1 MLILVKNTALV
12 FLLRL
17 SILCFKQD
25 LVAKLHTNPKK
36 IFSLPDQPDTYI
48 EVDLEHHWTI
58 PDHMTYSKSKWT
70 PFAGMKVIGKVMRTV
85 LRGEVAY
92 IENEVWMWYISVLQ
106 LIPFDACFKTTLPV
120 PDSNITIEIWQYVNV
135 HVKLELMLPFKH
147 FITKFW
153 HACAGKLL
161 LFDCACTEKAIK
173 FFYNIIKIMNV
184 VIYSLSAVCHLC
196 CIFDCMQD

>member
-1 MLILVKNTALV
+1 MLVLVKNTALV

-92 IENEVWMWYISVLQ
+92 IENEV
-106 LIPFDACFKTTLPV
+106 
-120 PDSNITIEIWQYVNV
+120 
-135 HVKLELMLPFKH
+135 
-147 FITKFW
+147 
-153 HACAGKLL
+153 
-161 LFDCACTEKAIK
+161 
-173 FFYNIIKIMNV
+173 
-184 VIYSLSAVCHLC
+184 
-196 CIFDCMQD
+196 

>member
-1 MLILVKNTALV
+1 MSSLIILWVFNFMDSFMWIRIIFHHLWLRGTHDIQENWATKNINDYIVHDSFSNSLSTE

-17 SILCFKQD
+17 SFHCFEQD

-70 PFAGMKVIGKVMRTV
+70 PFAGMKVVGKVMRTV

-92 IENEVWMWYISVLQ
+92 IENEVWMWYATVLQ
-106 LIPFDACFKTTLPV
+106 LIPFYACFKQPWLSQILPLQLKF
-120 PDSNITIEIWQYVNV
+120 DKNIE
-135 HVKLELMLPFKH
+135 M
-147 FITKFW
+147 
-153 HACAGKLL
+153 
-161 LFDCACTEKAIK
+161 
-173 FFYNIIKIMNV
+173 
-184 VIYSLSAVCHLC
+184 
-196 CIFDCMQD
+196 